1 MSFTVQMY
9 VALKL
14 VEEALDEPVSTMPI
28 PAKYARLVQAYYEE
42 KFGQAVRAAIARV
55 ERGRR

>member
-14 VEEALDEPVSTMPI
+14 VEKALDEPVSTMPI
-28 PAKYARLVQAYYEE
+28 PAKHAGLARAYYEK